1 MNDDYFTKLDEQ
13 LSALTSEGAHLDRW
27 ARWRPV
33 DRAAR
38 RTFAALA
45 LVMVL
50 AAVLVIEFPGSASGS
65 AHRTAARAA
74 LGSDGRGSAAR
85 LAASLGASP
94 TARPTAGP
102 TAGPT
107 VRLTPGPAAALG
119 RLT

>member
-38 RTFAALA
+38 RTVAALG
-45 LVMVL
+45 LVMLL

-65 AHRTAARAA
+65 VHRAAARTALA
-74 LGSDGRGSAAR
+74 SDGGNPLASLAAR
-85 LAASLGASP
+85 PIAGTTAAP
-94 TARPTAGP
+94 
-102 TAGPT
+102 
-107 VRLTPGPAAALG
+107 G

>member
-38 RTFAALA
+38 RTIAALG
-45 LVMVL
+45 LVMLL
-50 AAVLVIEFPGSASGS
+50 AALLVIEFPGSASGS
-65 AHRTAARAA
+65 AHRTTARTA
-74 LGSDGRGSAAR
+74 LGSRGDGTLVANRAGAR
-85 LAASLGASP
+85 
-94 TARPTAGP
+94 TAP
-102 TAGPT
+102 
-107 VRLTPGPAAALG
+107 VG

>member
-38 RTFAALA
+38 RTIAALA

-50 AAVLVIEFPGSASGS
+50 AALLVIEFPGSASGS
-65 AHRTAARAA
+65 VHRTAARTA
-74 LGSDGRGSAAR
+74 LASDGGESAAR
-85 LAASLGASP
+85 LAASLAASP
-94 TARPTAGP
+94 TPGP
-102 TAGPT
+102 TA
-107 VRLTPGPAAALG
+107 ALG
-119 RLT
+119 QLT

>member
-38 RTFAALA
+38 RTIAALG
-45 LVMVL
+45 LVVLL
-50 AAVLVIEFPGSASGS
+50 AALLVIEFPGSASGS
-65 AHRTAARAA
+65 VHRATARTA
-74 LGSDGRGSAAR
+74 
-85 LAASLGASP
+85 LASIGGGPLVAIIAS
-94 TARPTAGP
+94 GP
-102 TAGPT
+102 TAA
-107 VRLTPGPAAALG
+107 PAAPLG